1 MSTSAAVYIEALDRT
16 VRVNS
21 DGYPSHMRVA
31 LERLVNEEL
40 LEAFATRDEYS
51 FVCESEESFDRYLAE
66 WPNGRYVV
74 VDKVGFAFP
83 DDDSFKLTTLAY
95 NGAYSFENDENFEY
109 VIKPDGEIVVWKGEE
124 D

>member
-1 MSTSAAVYIEALDRT
+1 MSTSAAVYIESLDRT

-31 LERLVNEEL
+31 LERLVDEEL

-51 FVCESEESFDRYLAE
+51 FVSDSLEAFDRYLLE
-66 WPNGRYVV
+66 WPTGRYVV

-83 DDDSFKLTTLAY
+83 DDDSFQLTTLAY
-95 NGAYSFENDENFEY
+95 NGTYSFENDENFEY
-109 VIKPDGEIVVWKGEE
+109 VIKPNGEVIVWRGEE
-124 D
+124 N